1 MIAADKQELESRF
14 KQVTL
19 QIREKEI
26 SVFTD
31 NFAVLSTQS
40 AFLTGLGF
48 GGLTMVPTWSN
59 DRKVNGAFLLFE
71 VS

>member
-1 MIAADKQELESRF
+1 MIAADKQELESRL

-31 NFAVLSTQS
+31 NFGENYRS
-40 AFLTGLGF
+40 
-48 GGLTMVPTWSN
+48 
-59 DRKVNGAFLLFE
+59 
-71 VS
+71 

>member
-1 MIAADKQELESRF
+1 MIAADKQELESRL

-31 NFAVLSTQS
+31 NFGECLAER
-40 AFLTGLGF
+40 A
-48 GGLTMVPTWSN
+48 N
-59 DRKVNGAFLLFE
+59 RLFHD
-71 VS
+71 